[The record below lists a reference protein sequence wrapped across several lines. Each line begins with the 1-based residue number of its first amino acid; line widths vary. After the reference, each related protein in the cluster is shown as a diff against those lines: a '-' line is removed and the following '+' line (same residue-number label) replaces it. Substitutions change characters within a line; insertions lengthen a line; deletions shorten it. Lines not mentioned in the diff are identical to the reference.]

1 MTSEESTSAA
11 ACLRGGISMT
21 DLTTW
26 EDPQAPRPE
35 RKPVNGTSRKRRKSS
50 ASAMARLLQTI
61 EGEIIPRLLLAH
73 QGAAGARATEGRA
86 EAAAESEDVAEFAR
100 LVV

>member
-11 ACLRGGISMT
+11 ACLIGGNSMT
-21 DLTTW
+21 DLTQW

-35 RKPVNGTSRKRRKSS
+35 RKPVNGASGKRRKGS
-50 ASAMARLLQTI
+50 ASAMARLLETI

-73 QGAAGARATEGRA
+73 QGAAGARATEGTA
-86 EAAAESEDVAEFAR
+86 DAATDPEDISEFAR
-100 LVV
+100 L